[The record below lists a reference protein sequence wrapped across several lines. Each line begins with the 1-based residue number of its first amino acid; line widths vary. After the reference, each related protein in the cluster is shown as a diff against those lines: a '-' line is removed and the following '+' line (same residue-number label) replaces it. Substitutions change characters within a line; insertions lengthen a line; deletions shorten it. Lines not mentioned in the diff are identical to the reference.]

1 MLVESADLNVREK
14 VRGRQRDRDRAAAKR
29 RGEGEGAWV
38 PVSYRPL

>member
-14 VRGRQRDRDRAAAKR
+14 VRGRQRDRDRTAAKR